1 MSIVVDYL
9 VAERILTDLVL
20 KVEVGGPG
28 MGLLSDRRVID
39 LRSLSALQV
48 ALLLIYG
55 KDCTVS
61 LQG

>member
-28 MGLLSDRRVID
+28 MGLLSDRRIID
-39 LRSLSALQV
+39 LRSLSAL
-48 ALLLIYG
+48 
-55 KDCTVS
+55 
-61 LQG
+61 